1 MRILHLDT
9 GREWRGGQAQ
19 VLLLL
24 EGLRARGHESRL
36 LAPRG
41 PLLERAEAAGLA
53 VSEWRPRSEWDP
65 GAALGAR
72 GAIRAARAE
81 IVHCHS
87 AHAHPPGAAAAWLA
101 DVPVVVSR
109 RVDFAVAR
117 NPLSALK
124 YSMPVDR
131 YLCISRG
138 VIEAMAASGVPRACL
153 VLVPSGVPLPPEGGG
168 GAPAAGEAD
177 LRALIGAGPG
187 AEVVGTV
194 AALAPHKNHADL
206 ARAAAIV
213 VAQRPAVHFAW
224 IGEGECRAALERQ
237 IASLGLERSVH
248 LLGFRADARALLRQ
262 FTVFALSSYLEG
274 LCTSLLDAQALGVP
288 VVATA
293 VGGIPDVVEHGR
305 TGLLAP
311 GRDPAG
317 LAAALLETLGDP
329 EAARRRAAEALRSVR
344 AFSADAMVERTL
356 QEYDTVRRARSAR
369 P

>member
-1 MRILHLDT
+1 MRSVHLDT

-19 VLLLL
+19 VLHLL
-24 EGLRARGHESRL
+24 EGLRARGHECLL

-41 PLLERAEAAGLA
+41 PLLARAGAAGIPVRA
-53 VSEWRPRSEWDP
+53 WRPLSEWDP
-65 GAALGAR
+65 FAAFAALGA
-72 GAIRAARAE
+72 IREARAE

-87 AHAHPPGAAAAWLA
+87 AHAHPPGAIAAWLA
-101 DVPVVVSR
+101 SVPVVVSR

-117 NPLSALK
+117 HALSALK
-124 YSMPVDR
+124 YRMPVDR

-138 VIEAMAASGVPRACL
+138 VIEAMAGSGVPRERLA
-153 VLVPSGVPLPPEGGG
+153 LVPSGVPLPPEG
-168 GAPAAGEAD
+168 APEPRRDAEPN
-177 LRALIGAGPG
+177 LRSLIGAGTE
-187 AEVVGTV
+187 AIVVGTV

-213 VAQRPAVHFAW
+213 LAGRPAVHFVW
-224 IGEGECRAALERQ
+224 IGEGECRPALERQ
-237 IASLGLERSVH
+237 IASLGIGGRVH
-248 LLGFRADARALLRQ
+248 LLGFRADARALLAQ
-262 FTVFALSSYLEG
+262 FEVFALSSYLEG

-311 GRDPAG
+311 ARDPAAFANALEEALRDPAG
-317 LAAALLETLGDP
+317 
-329 EAARRRAAEALRSVR
+329 ARRRADAARLTVR

-356 QEYDTVRRARSAR
+356 QEYDTVRRTRG
-369 P
+369 